1 MSTTSIREVLFDI
14 APELETVDVT
24 ELARIDRFIVRAT
37 NRLNVTGLGD
47 KYDEAAA
54 YLVAHQLTR
63 SSSATSTTGGA
74 VTKEK
79 VGDVEISYSAAS
91 VSSGTDYNSTKYGQ
105 EYQAL
110 LRTCYAGPRLLN
122 IPT

>member
-1 MSTTSIREVLFDI
+1 MSTESIREVLFDI
-14 APELETVDVT
+14 APELVTVDVA
-24 ELARIDRFIVRAT
+24 ELARIDRFISRAT

-63 SSSATSTTGGA
+63 SATSTSSAGGT

-79 VGDVEISYSAAS
+79 VGDVEITYSAG
-91 VSSGTDYNSTKYGQ
+91 SSSSSLSDYSSTKYGQ
-105 EYQAL
+105 EFQSIL
-110 LRTCYAGPRLLN
+110 KTCYAGPRLLN
-122 IPT
+122 LT